1 MKTSTQRALIKM
13 QIIASIMPI
22 IANITIVVISF
33 MQHQWMMIAMI
44 IPSTMMYLASIIPQL
59 IQQHASIDKNITFID
74 SLKNKSEREESD
86 SNGSKSCVSYCKIS
100 DLKANNTNYAN
111 SFASS
116 KSSEL
121 VTKSNESVQYN
132 SANSSSANNDK
143 LENNPDNINPII
155 LEKILLNNKSNAT
168 SNFHNKNIALIMP
181 PWREIVRQWL
191 LSLNSTNTKYQ
202 SSYNTPQAQTQAK
215 SMQRQL
221 IATIGVKNCGYMN
234 IDLVKN
240 GPHALVAGTT
250 GSGKSILLT
259 TWCLSLAFKYPPSVL
274 RFVFMDFKGGATF
287 DSLANLPHNIGNVG
301 DLNLKHATRA
311 LQGLEQE
318 LDRRERLVAQQGCN
332 NITQV
337 KPYEP
342 SIVIVIDEFHALKDQ
357 LPHYMNRLIRIA
369 SVGRSLGMHIIA
381 CTQNPLGQVNADMKA
396 NISIN
401 LCLRVRDAL
410 QSHELLGSSCA
421 AYINPQSLGGAYCN
435 LGEGITAVRCSEIA
449 NTSTLI
455 EGINLAGKF
464 YHYNQAEQLFS
475 KPLPSIVTVKQ
486 AEKYSKF
493 DAHDKASNRIHKNND
508 ITIGLLDDG
517 IRLYAA
523 TLPLN
528 IGNIAIIGTQGRGK
542 TNILRLIDNLLKAN
556 IADGENREENTN
568 HPYIVDNADA
578 LVNPL
583 NNNPDAIYFQEQL
596 ASSNTVI
603 FSVKTAHRLRLPD
616 QAPVR
621 IIFPT
626 GDAGTDTMLGI
637 PSEIQQSLTPQDYHT
652 PGRAVLIYPGHAYL
666 LQLIYFENT

>member
-100 DLKANNTNYAN
+100 NLKANNTNYAN

-274 RFVFMDFKGGATF
+274 RFVFIDFKGGATF
-287 DSLANLPHNIGNVG
+287 DSLANLPHSIGNVG

-396 NISIN
+396 NMSIN

-421 AYINPQSLGGAYCN
+421 AYINPQYPGGAYCN
-435 LGEGITAVRCSEIA
+435 IGEGIIAMRCAPIA
-449 NTSTLI
+449 NI
-455 EGINLAGKF
+455 ETFIKGILLAGKF
-464 YHYNQAEQLFS
+464 YNFTQAKQLFS
-475 KPLPSIVTVKQ
+475 APLQSFVTEKQ
-486 AEKYSKF
+486 LKKYSVQNEI
-493 DAHDKASNRIHKNND
+493 STLNGNSIR
-508 ITIGLLDDG
+508 IGLLDDG
-517 IRLYAA
+517 INLYSAL
-523 TLPLN
+523 LPLN
-528 IGNIAIIGTQGRGK
+528 IGNIAIIGSHGRGK
-542 TNILRLIDNLLKAN
+542 TNALRLIAKLLN
-556 IADGENREENTN
+556 EPMQDGHYEQNTASTI
-568 HPYIVDNADA
+568 IVDNADC
-578 LVNPL
+578 LIEPL
-583 NNNPDAIYFQEQL
+583 SNNPNALKFQKEL
-596 ASSNTVI
+596 TSSNTVI
-603 FSVKTAHRLRLPD
+603 FSVKTVRGLRLPD

-626 GDAGTDTMLGI
+626 GDSGTDTMLGI
-637 PSEIQQSLTPQDYHT
+637 PTKIQQSLCADDYNT
-652 PGRAVLIYPGHAYL
+652 SGRAILIYSGNAYL
-666 LQLIYFENT
+666 IQLAYCENT

>member
-1 MKTSTQRALIKM
+1 MKTITQRALLRL
-13 QIIASIMPI
+13 QIFASIVPI
-22 IANITIVVISF
+22 VANITMAVIAF
-33 MQHQWMMIAMI
+33 VQHQWMMIAMI

-59 IQQHASIDKNITFID
+59 IQQHANMSRDISNSSLDSYANGFKN
-74 SLKNKSEREESD
+74 SNKLNNLLEAKSEQSLGALN
-86 SNGSKSCVSYCKIS
+86 SNSHR
-100 DLKANNTNYAN
+100 NQYAN
-111 SFASS
+111 SQENSYF
-116 KSSEL
+116 
-121 VTKSNESVQYN
+121 NESGLN
-132 SANSSSANNDK
+132 ENGLNNTLNNTLNNALNNVLSNAPKIDG
-143 LENNPDNINPII
+143 NPDDINPII
-155 LEKILLNNKSNAT
+155 LEKLLLNIPKIS
-168 SNFHNKNIALIMP
+168 KNYQLGSKLLMP
-181 PWREIVRQWL
+181 PWREIARSWL
-191 LSLNSTNTKYQ
+191 MSF
-202 SSYNTPQAQTQAK
+202 AK
-215 SMQRQL
+215 NKSQKRQL
-221 IATIGVKNCGYMN
+221 IAPIGVSNKGDMN

-259 TWCLSLAFKYPPSVL
+259 TWCLALAFRYPPSAL

-287 DSLANLPHNIGNVG
+287 DALAKIPHSIGNVG
-301 DLNLKHATRA
+301 DLDLHHATRA
-311 LQGLEQE
+311 LRGLEKE
-318 LDRRERLVAQQGCN
+318 LDRRERLVAEQECHD
-332 NITQV
+332 ITQV
-337 KPYEP
+337 KPYQP

-493 DAHDKASNRIHKNND
+493 DAHDKASNRIHKNSD

-542 TNILRLIDNLLKAN
+542 TNILRLIDNLLKAD

>member
-1 MKTSTQRALIKM
+1 M

-202 SSYNTPQAQTQAK
+202 SRYNTQQAQTQAK

-250 GSGKSILLT
+250 GSGKPILLT
-259 TWCLSLAFKYPPSVL
+259 TWCLSLAL
-274 RFVFMDFKGGATF
+274 
-287 DSLANLPHNIGNVG
+287 SLI
-301 DLNLKHATRA
+301 
-311 LQGLEQE
+311 
-318 LDRRERLVAQQGCN
+318 
-332 NITQV
+332 
-337 KPYEP
+337 
-342 SIVIVIDEFHALKDQ
+342 
-357 LPHYMNRLIRIA
+357 
-369 SVGRSLGMHIIA
+369 HI
-381 CTQNPLGQVNADMKA
+381 
-396 NISIN
+396 
-401 LCLRVRDAL
+401 
-410 QSHELLGSSCA
+410 
-421 AYINPQSLGGAYCN
+421 
-435 LGEGITAVRCSEIA
+435 
-449 NTSTLI
+449 
-455 EGINLAGKF
+455 
-464 YHYNQAEQLFS
+464 
-475 KPLPSIVTVKQ
+475 
-486 AEKYSKF
+486 
-493 DAHDKASNRIHKNND
+493 
-508 ITIGLLDDG
+508 
-517 IRLYAA
+517 
-523 TLPLN
+523 
-528 IGNIAIIGTQGRGK
+528 
-542 TNILRLIDNLLKAN
+542 
-556 IADGENREENTN
+556 
-568 HPYIVDNADA
+568 
-578 LVNPL
+578 
-583 NNNPDAIYFQEQL
+583 
-596 ASSNTVI
+596 
-603 FSVKTAHRLRLPD
+603 
-616 QAPVR
+616 
-621 IIFPT
+621 
-626 GDAGTDTMLGI
+626 
-637 PSEIQQSLTPQDYHT
+637 
-652 PGRAVLIYPGHAYL
+652 
-666 LQLIYFENT
+666 